1 MSIRFRLGARYRKVT
16 AKQCHPAFGGT
27 PGGSPRP
34 ACTAET
40 RRRRV
45 GLAFQSQRPVSG
57 SVGRRSGSGRQRSL
71 TNPTWSPGFGF
82 TWEFAAG
89 AYPENPPKRPI
100 KGLTRIRTKG
110 AAIATAAS
118 TARQST
124 AKMML
129 FLQDMAPLISLSA
142 AVYLDIYTIIEQRPA
157 ALTLSEC
164 AHPLAK
170 R

>member
-1 MSIRFRLGARYRKVT
+1 MTNAKKNAPARRT
-16 AKQCHPAFGGT
+16 EGPD
-27 PGGSPRP
+27 
-34 ACTAET
+34 
-40 RRRRV
+40 
-45 GLAFQSQRPVSG
+45 
-57 SVGRRSGSGRQRSL
+57 VGR
-71 TNPTWSPGFGF
+71 FGYARG
-82 TWEFAAG
+82 FAAG
-89 AYPENPPKRPI
+89 GYPDHPPKPPI

-142 AVYLDIYTIIEQRPA
+142 AVTLGIYAINEQHPA
-157 ALTLSEC
+157 ALALSEG

>member
-1 MSIRFRLGARYRKVT
+1 MTNAI
-16 AKQCHPAFGGT
+16 
-27 PGGSPRP
+27 
-34 ACTAET
+34 ET
-40 RRRRV
+40 RPGEV
-45 GLAFQSQRPVSG
+45 VA
-57 SVGRRSGSGRQRSL
+57 
-71 TNPTWSPGFGF
+71 GFGCAR
-82 TWEFAAG
+82 EFAAG
-89 AYPENPPKRPI
+89 AYPDHPPKPPI

-129 FLQDMAPLISLSA
+129 FLQNMAPLISIFA
-142 AVYLDIYTIIEQRPA
+142 AVTLGIYAIIEQRPA
-157 ALTLSEC
+157 TLTLSEG

>member
-1 MSIRFRLGARYRKVT
+1 M
-16 AKQCHPAFGGT
+16 
-27 PGGSPRP
+27 
-34 ACTAET
+34 
-40 RRRRV
+40 
-45 GLAFQSQRPVSG
+45 GLAARLMMTGPARHVDSVLPWRTIPKGNSKPVPSPVRGYARGQPSARLHRRDSPLAGGPALQSQRPVPG
-57 SVGRRSGSGRQRSL
+57 RGGRRSGSGRQRSL

-89 AYPENPPKRPI
+89 AYPENSPKRPI

-129 FLQDMAPLISLSA
+129 FLQNMAPPPSDLPMRGFNPRPLSS
-142 AVYLDIYTIIEQRPA
+142 R
-157 ALTLSEC
+157 
-164 AHPLAK
+164 
-170 R
+170 